1 MGLGCQNKLVGAARR
16 VQRTVFLVQ
25 ALDLEVVAAV
35 VVGLVEGG
43 YGGEER
49 ARGLGQWVE
58 EAAVDY
64 LRRHVPNCEGDNGDQ
79 EGRMCHMSEHRGL
92 HRGQLA
98 LWCCVSAADRLLE
111 ISGSGGPVGAG

>member
-43 YGGEER
+43 YGREER

-64 LRRHVPNCEGDNGDQ
+64 LRRHVPNRESSNGN
-79 EGRMCHMSEHRGL
+79 
-92 HRGQLA
+92 
-98 LWCCVSAADRLLE
+98 
-111 ISGSGGPVGAG
+111 

>member
-1 MGLGCQNKLVGAARR
+1 MRR

-64 LRRHVPNCEGDNGDQ
+64 LRRHVPNREGDNGDQ

-98 LWCCVSAADRLLE
+98 LWCCVSAADQLLE

>member
-1 MGLGCQNKLVGAARR
+1 M
-16 VQRTVFLVQ
+16 Q
-25 ALDLEVVAAV
+25 ALDFEVVAAV

-64 LRRHVPNCEGDNGDQ
+64 LRRHVPDREGDQ
-79 EGRMCHMSEHRGL
+79 EGRMCHMSEYRGL
-92 HRGQLA
+92 HHGQLA
-98 LWCCVSAADRLLE
+98 L
-111 ISGSGGPVGAG
+111 